1 MFTSVLICAKMKM
14 EGVWRDMK
22 KYLCEFLGTCVL
34 VLFGCGVAVL
44 SGADLI
50 ATSLAFGLSIVAI
63 AYTIGKVSGCHIN
76 PAVSFAMWIDKRI
89 STKTLIGYII
99 AQVLGAVVAS
109 GLLYLIFN
117 STTLIGVETLGAN
130 AYGDLV
136 GSDITMLGALIT
148 EIILTFVFVL
158 AVLGVTRDEKHSN
171 IAPIVIGLALV
182 LVHLFGINLTGTSVN
197 PARSIGPALFAGGE
211 YLSQLVIFIIGPIV
225 GAAFAALAIFFIDL
239 EETDEDPEYRP
250 VVKKEDKVVVIEE
263 KVEKEI
269 VKAPTKRGRK
279 KVENKETQNSTK
291 KVSTARKPKTAKT
304 TNKKETEEL
313 V

>member
-225 GAAFAALAIFFIDL
+225 GAAFAALTIFFIDL

-291 KVSTARKPKTAKT
+291 KVSTARKAKTAKT

>member
-1 MFTSVLICAKMKM
+1 
-14 EGVWRDMK
+14 MK

-130 AYGDLV
+130 AYGNLV

-225 GAAFAALAIFFIDL
+225 GAAFAALTIFFIDL

>member
-44 SGADLI
+44 SVADLI

-225 GAAFAALAIFFIDL
+225 GAAFAALTIFFIDL

-263 KVEKEI
+263 KVEREI

-291 KVSTARKPKTAKT
+291 KASTARKPKTAKT

>member
-225 GAAFAALAIFFIDL
+225 GAAFAALTIFFIDL

-263 KVEKEI
+263 KVEREI

-291 KVSTARKPKTAKT
+291 KASTARKPKTAKT

>member
-1 MFTSVLICAKMKM
+1 
-14 EGVWRDMK
+14 MK

-225 GAAFAALAIFFIDL
+225 GAAFAALTIFFIDL

-263 KVEKEI
+263 KVEREI

-291 KVSTARKPKTAKT
+291 KASTARKPKTAKT